1 MNSNL
6 LKRRMGLGIVL
17 FAFSLNI
24 IAQDAKEIVRKADEN
39 MQGLSNYTVMSIKI
53 VRPTW
58 EREMK
63 MRSWAKGTDYSMI
76 IIDEPKKD
84 KGTVFLKRKK
94 EIWNW
99 LPSIDKSIKLPP
111 SMMMQNWMG
120 TDFTN
125 DDLVKQSSIV
135 NDYNQSITGDSTIQ
149 NLDCYKIE
157 MIPTES
163 AAVVWG
169 KVTIYIDKVDY
180 LQMRV
185 EYYDE
190 DGYMINIMN
199 FYDVKEMGGRRI
211 PSRMEMIPAENPEK
225 KTIMIYDSIEFD
237 IDVDENYF
245 TTQNMKRVR

>member
-1 MNSNL
+1 MKAIIVACFL
-6 LKRRMGLGIVL
+6 FLGS
-17 FAFSLNI
+17 SLQ
-24 IAQDAKEIVRKADEN
+24 AQDAKEIVRKADEK
-39 MQGLSNYTVMSIKI
+39 MQGLSNYAVMTIKI

-63 MRSWAKGTDYSMI
+63 MRSWSKGTDYSMI
-76 IIDEPKKD
+76 IIDAPSKD

-135 NDYNQSITGDSTIQ
+135 NDYDQSIIGDSTIQ
-149 NLDCYKIE
+149 GYECYKIE
-157 MIPTES
+157 MIPKEE

-169 KVTIYIDKVDY
+169 KVIIFIEKDDY

-190 DGYMINIMN
+190 DGYLVNLMN
-199 FYDVKEMGGRRI
+199 FYDVKEMGGRMI
-211 PSRMEMIPAENPEK
+211 PSRMEMIPADSPDK
-225 KTIMIYDSIEFD
+225 KTVMIYNSIEFD
-237 IDVDENYF
+237 IKIDENYF
-245 TTQNMKRVR
+245 TTQNMKRIR

>member
-1 MNSNL
+1 MKNL
-6 LKRRMGLGIVL
+6 ILLLL
-17 FAFSLNI
+17 FLISTCTY
-24 IAQDAKEIVRKADEN
+24 AQDAKEIVRRADEK
-39 MQGLSNYTVMSIKI
+39 MQGQSNYSVMTIKI

-63 MRSWAKGTDYSMI
+63 MRSWAKGTDYSLI
-76 IIDEPKKD
+76 IIDAPSKD

-135 NDYNQSITGDSTIQ
+135 NDYDHSIIGDSTIQ
-149 NLDCYKIE
+149 GYDCYKIQMLPKPE
-157 MIPTES
+157 

-169 KVTIYIDKVDY
+169 KVILFIDKSEY

-190 DGYMINIMN
+190 DGYLVNLMN
-199 FYDVKEMGGRRI
+199 FYDVKELGGRKI
-211 PSRMEMIPAENPEK
+211 PSKMEMIPVDSPEK
-225 KTIMIYDSIEFD
+225 KTIMIFDSIEFD
-237 IDVDENYF
+237 IPIDDNFF
-245 TTQNMKRVR
+245 TTQNMKQVR

>member
-1 MNSNL
+1 MIKKLITVYL
-6 LKRRMGLGIVL
+6 LLL
-17 FAFSLNI
+17 TSLSF
-24 IAQDAKEIVRKADEN
+24 AQDAKEIVKIADEK
-39 MQGLSNYTVMSIKI
+39 MQGLSNYTTMTIKI

-63 MRSWAKGTDYSMI
+63 MRSWAKGSDYSLI
-76 IIDEPKKD
+76 IIDAPSKD

-135 NDYNQSITGDSTIQ
+135 NDYDHSIVGDSTIEGYE
-149 NLDCYKIE
+149 CYKIQMLPKPE
-157 MIPTES
+157 

-169 KVTIYIDKVDY
+169 KVILYIDKSEY
-180 LQMRV
+180 LQLRV

-190 DGYMINIMN
+190 DAYLINLMN
-199 FYDVKEMGGRRI
+199 FYDVKKMGGRNI
-211 PSRMEMIPAENPEK
+211 PSRMEMIPVDSPEK
-225 KTIMIYDSIEFD
+225 KTIMIFNSIEFD
-237 IDVDENYF
+237 IDIDENFF
-245 TTQNMKRVR
+245 TTQNMKRVH

>member
-1 MNSNL
+1 MNK
-6 LKRRMGLGIVL
+6 LKFILIAL
-17 FAFSLNI
+17 FLIPMVMQGQTAT
-24 IAQDAKEIVRKADEN
+24 EIVKKSDEKIR
-39 MQGLSNYTVMSIKI
+39 GISNYTVMTIKI

-63 MRSWAKGTDYSMI
+63 MRAWSLGTDYSMI
-76 IIDEPKKD
+76 IIDLPKRD

-99 LPSIDKSIKLPP
+99 MPSIDKSIKLPP

-135 NDYNQSITGDSTIQ
+135 TDYTHKIIGDSVIVGM
-149 NLDCYKIE
+149 DCYKLE
-157 MIPTES
+157 LIPTED

-169 KVTIYIDKVDY
+169 KLILFIDKTEF
-180 LQMRV
+180 LQLRV
-185 EYYDE
+185 EFYDE
-190 DGYMINIMN
+190 DGYLVNLMN
-199 FYDVKEMGGRRI
+199 SYDVKEMGGRII
-211 PSRMEMIPAENPEK
+211 PTTMEMIPVDTPDK
-225 KTIMIYDSIEFD
+225 KTVMIYNLIEFD
-237 IDVDENYF
+237 IDIDEDYF

>member
-1 MNSNL
+1 M
-6 LKRRMGLGIVL
+6 KGIVVACLL
-17 FAFSLNI
+17 FIGAAI
-24 IAQDAKEIVRKADEN
+24 QAQDAKEIIRKADEK
-39 MQGLSNYTVMSIKI
+39 MQGLSNYTVMTIKI

-63 MRSWAKGTDYSMI
+63 MRSWSKGTDYSMI
-76 IIDEPKKD
+76 VIDAPSKD

-135 NDYNQSITGDSTIQ
+135 NDYDQRIIGDSTIQ
-149 NLDCYKIE
+149 GYECYKIE
-157 MIPTES
+157 MIPKEE

-169 KVTIYIDKVDY
+169 KVVIFIEKENY

-185 EYYDE
+185 EYFDE
-190 DGYMINIMN
+190 DAYLVNLMN
-199 FYDVKEMGGRRI
+199 FYDVKEMGGRII
-211 PSRMEMIPAENPEK
+211 PTRMEMIPADSPNK
-225 KTIMIYDSIEFD
+225 KTVMIYNSIEFD
-237 IDVDENYF
+237 IKIEENYF
-245 TTQNMKRVR
+245 TTQNMKRIR

>member
-1 MNSNL
+1 MKEALSILFILFLNL
-6 LKRRMGLGIVL
+6 STL
-17 FAFSLNI
+17 
-24 IAQDAKEIVRKADEN
+24 IAQDAKEIVKKADDK
-39 MQGLSNYTVMSIKI
+39 MQGLSNYIEMTIKI

-63 MRSWAKGTDYSMI
+63 MRSWSKGTEYSMI
-76 IIDEPKKD
+76 IIDEPAKD

-99 LPSIDKSIKLPP
+99 IPSIDKSIKLPP

-135 NDYNQSITGDSTIQ
+135 NDYEQSIVGDSTIQ

-157 MIPTES
+157 MLPNPD

-169 KVTIYIDKVDY
+169 RVVIFIDKIDY
-180 LQMRV
+180 LQLRV

-190 DGYMINIMN
+190 DDYLINLMN
-199 FYDVKEMGGRRI
+199 FYDIKEMGGRTI
-211 PSRMEMIPAENPEK
+211 PSRMEMIPAETPDK
-225 KTIMIYDSIEFD
+225 KTIMVYNSIAFD
-237 IDVDENYF
+237 IDIDENYF
-245 TTQNMKRVR
+245 TTQSMKRVR

>member
-1 MNSNL
+1 
-6 LKRRMGLGIVL
+6 
-17 FAFSLNI
+17 
-24 IAQDAKEIVRKADEN
+24 
-39 MQGLSNYTVMSIKI
+39 
-53 VRPTW
+53 
-58 EREMK
+58 MK
-63 MRSWAKGTDYSMI
+63 MRSWSKGTDYSLI
-76 IIDEPKKD
+76 IIDAPSKD

-135 NDYNQSITGDSTIQ
+135 NDYEHSFVGDSTIQ
-149 NLDCYKIE
+149 GYDCYKIQMLPKPE
-157 MIPTES
+157 

-169 KVTIYIDKVDY
+169 KVILYVDKSEY

-185 EYYDE
+185 EYFDE
-190 DGYMINIMN
+190 DAYLINLMN
-199 FYDVKEMGGRRI
+199 FYDVKTMGGRKI
-211 PSRMEMIPAENPEK
+211 PSRMEMIPADTPEK
-225 KTIMIYDSIEFD
+225 KTVMIYNSIEFD
-237 IDVDENYF
+237 IDIAENYI

>member
-1 MNSNL
+1 MKAIIVACFL
-6 LKRRMGLGIVL
+6 FLGS
-17 FAFSLNI
+17 SLQ
-24 IAQDAKEIVRKADEN
+24 AQDAKEIVRKADEK
-39 MQGLSNYTVMSIKI
+39 MQGLSNYAVMTIKI

-63 MRSWAKGTDYSMI
+63 MRSWSKGTDYSMI
-76 IIDEPKKD
+76 IIDAPSKD

-135 NDYNQSITGDSTIQ
+135 NDYDQSIIGDSTIQ
-149 NLDCYKIE
+149 GYECYKIE
-157 MIPTES
+157 MIPKEE

-169 KVTIYIDKVDY
+169 KVIIFIEKDDY

-190 DGYMINIMN
+190 DDYLVNLMN
-199 FYDVKEMGGRRI
+199 FYDVKEMGGRMI
-211 PSRMEMIPAENPEK
+211 PSRMEMIPADSPDK
-225 KTIMIYDSIEFD
+225 KTVMIYNSIEFD
-237 IDVDENYF
+237 IKIDENYF
-245 TTQNMKRVR
+245 TTQNMKRIR

>member
-1 MNSNL
+1 MKAIIVACFL
-6 LKRRMGLGIVL
+6 FLGS
-17 FAFSLNI
+17 SLQ
-24 IAQDAKEIVRKADEN
+24 AQDAKEIVRKADEK
-39 MQGLSNYTVMSIKI
+39 MQGLSNYAVMTIKI

-63 MRSWAKGTDYSMI
+63 MRSWSKGTDYSMI
-76 IIDEPKKD
+76 IIDAPSKD

-135 NDYNQSITGDSTIQ
+135 NDYDQSIIGDSTIQ
-149 NLDCYKIE
+149 GYECYKIE
-157 MIPTES
+157 MVPKEE

-169 KVTIYIDKVDY
+169 KVIIFIEKDDY

-190 DGYMINIMN
+190 DDYLVNLMN
-199 FYDVKEMGGRRI
+199 FYDVKEMGGRMI
-211 PSRMEMIPAENPEK
+211 PSRMEMIPADSPDK
-225 KTIMIYDSIEFD
+225 KTVMIYNSIEFD
-237 IDVDENYF
+237 IKIDENYF
-245 TTQNMKRVR
+245 TTQNMKRIR

>member
-1 MNSNL
+1 M
-6 LKRRMGLGIVL
+6 K
-17 FAFSLNI
+17 NI
-24 IAQDAKEIVRKADEN
+24 IASFLILFVIPTFAQDAKEIVRQADEK
-39 MQGLSNYTVMSIKI
+39 MQGLSNFTTMTIKI
-53 VRPTW
+53 IRPTW

-63 MRSWAKGTDYSMI
+63 MRSWSKGTDYSMI
-76 IIDEPKKD
+76 IIDAPSKD

-135 NDYNQSITGDSTIQ
+135 NDYEHSIIGDSTIQ
-149 NLDCYKIE
+149 GYNCYKIQMLPKPE
-157 MIPTES
+157 

-169 KVTIYIDKVDY
+169 KVILFIDKTDY
-180 LQMRV
+180 LQFRV

-190 DGYMINIMN
+190 DGYLINLMN
-199 FYDVKEMGGRRI
+199 FYDVKTMGGRKI
-211 PSRMEMIPAENPEK
+211 PSRMEMIPADSPEK
-225 KTIMIYDSIEFD
+225 KTVMIYNSIEFD
-237 IDVDENYF
+237 IDIDADYF

>member
-1 MNSNL
+1 M
-6 LKRRMGLGIVL
+6 KQVL
-17 FAFSLNI
+17 SILVLSFLHLSFLQG
-24 IAQDAKEIVRKADEN
+24 QDAKEIVKKADDN
-39 MQGLSNYTVMSIKI
+39 MQGLSNYIELSIKI

-58 EREMK
+58 QREMK
-63 MRSWAKGTDYSMI
+63 MRSWSKGTEYSMI
-76 IIDEPKKD
+76 IIDEPAKD

-99 LPSIDKSIKLPP
+99 IPSIDKSIKLPP

-135 NDYNQSITGDSTIQ
+135 NDYIHTVVGDSTIQ

-157 MIPTES
+157 MIPNPE

-169 KVTIYIDKVDY
+169 KVIIFIDKADY
-180 LQMRV
+180 LQLRV

-190 DGYMINIMN
+190 DGYLINLMN
-199 FYDVKEMGGRRI
+199 FYDIKEMGGRRI
-211 PSRMEMIPAENPEK
+211 PSRMEMIPADSPDK
-225 KTIMIYDSIEFD
+225 KTVMIYNSIEFD
-237 IDVDENYF
+237 IEIEENYF
-245 TTQNMKRVR
+245 TTQSMKRVR

>member
-1 MNSNL
+1 MKAIIIVCFL
-6 LKRRMGLGIVL
+6 FLGAVL
-17 FAFSLNI
+17 Q
-24 IAQDAKEIVRKADEN
+24 AQDAKEIVRKADEK
-39 MQGLSNYTVMSIKI
+39 MQGLSNYAVMTIKI

-63 MRSWAKGTDYSMI
+63 MRSWSKGTDYSMI
-76 IIDEPKKD
+76 IIDAPSKD

-135 NDYNQSITGDSTIQ
+135 NDYDQTIIGDSTIQ
-149 NLDCYKIE
+149 GYDCYKIE
-157 MIPTES
+157 MIPKEE

-169 KVTIYIDKVDY
+169 RVIIFIEKEDY

-190 DGYMINIMN
+190 DEYLVNLMN
-199 FYDVKEMGGRRI
+199 FYDVKEMGGRMI
-211 PSRMEMIPAENPEK
+211 PSRMEMIPADSPDK
-225 KTIMIYDSIEFD
+225 KTVMIYNSIEFD
-237 IDVDENYF
+237 IKIDENYF
-245 TTQNMKRVR
+245 TTQNMKRIR

>member
-1 MNSNL
+1 MKKYFGVAL
-6 LKRRMGLGIVL
+6 VFL
-17 FAFSLNI
+17 FTGLNI
-24 IAQDAKEIVRKADEN
+24 SAQDAKEIVRIADEK
-39 MQGLSNYTVMSIKI
+39 MQGLSNYTVMTIKI

-63 MRSWAKGTDYSMI
+63 MRSWAKGTEYSMI
-76 IIDEPKKD
+76 VIDKPKKD
-84 KGTVFLKRKK
+84 QGTVFLKRKK

-169 KVTIYIDKVDY
+169 KVIIFIDKVDY

-190 DGYMINIMN
+190 DDYLINIMN
-199 FYDVKEMGGRRI
+199 FYDVKEMGGRKI
-211 PSRMEMIPAENPEK
+211 PSRMEMIPAETPEK
-225 KTIMIYDSIEFD
+225 KTIMIYESIEFD
-237 IDVDENYF
+237 IDIDENYF

>member
-1 MNSNL
+1 MKQLISICLFL
-6 LKRRMGLGIVL
+6 LVFGGVL
-17 FAFSLNI
+17 
-24 IAQDAKEIVRKADEN
+24 IAQDAKEIVKAADDR
-39 MQGLSNYTVMSIKI
+39 MQGLSNYTVMTIKI

-63 MRSWAKGTDYSMI
+63 MRSWSKGTDYSLI
-76 IIDEPKKD
+76 ILDAPSKD
-84 KGTVFLKRKK
+84 RGTVFLKRKN

-135 NDYNQSITGDSTIQ
+135 NDYKHTIVGDSTIQ

-157 MIPTES
+157 MIANED
-163 AAVVWG
+163 AAIVWG
-169 KVTIYIDKVDY
+169 KVIIFIDKADY
-180 LQMRV
+180 LQLRI

-190 DGYMINIMN
+190 DGYLINLMN
-199 FYDVKEMGGRRI
+199 FYDIKEMGGRTI
-211 PSRMEMIPAENPEK
+211 PSRMEMIPADSPDK
-225 KTIMIYDSIEFD
+225 KTIMIYNSIEFD
-237 IDVDENYF
+237 IDIDENYF

>member
-1 MNSNL
+1 MKGIIVVCFL
-6 LKRRMGLGIVL
+6 FLGSV
-17 FAFSLNI
+17 AQ
-24 IAQDAKEIVRKADEN
+24 AQDAKEIIRKADEK
-39 MQGLSNYTVMSIKI
+39 MQGLSNYAVMTIKI

-63 MRSWAKGTDYSMI
+63 MRSWSKGTDYSMI
-76 IIDEPKKD
+76 IIDAPSKD

-135 NDYNQSITGDSTIQ
+135 NDYDQQIIGDSTIQ
-149 NLDCYKIE
+149 GYDCYKIE
-157 MIPTES
+157 MIPKEE

-169 KVTIYIDKVDY
+169 KVIIFIEKDDY
-180 LQMRV
+180 LQLRV
-185 EYYDE
+185 EYFDE
-190 DGYMINIMN
+190 EAYLVNLMN
-199 FYDVKEMGGRRI
+199 FYDVKEMGGRII
-211 PSRMEMIPAENPEK
+211 PTRMEMIPADSPDK
-225 KTIMIYDSIEFD
+225 KTVMIYNSIEFD
-237 IDVDENYF
+237 IKIEENYF
-245 TTQNMKRVR
+245 TTQNMKRIR

>member
-1 MNSNL
+1 MKRLIGISLFFFVYSVSL
-6 LKRRMGLGIVL
+6 L
-17 FAFSLNI
+17 
-24 IAQDAKEIVRKADEN
+24 AQDAKEIVRIADEK
-39 MQGLSNYTVMSIKI
+39 MQGLSNYTEMTILI

-63 MRSWAKGTDYSMI
+63 MRSWAIGTDYSLI

-135 NDYNQSITGDSTIQ
+135 NDYAHFIVGDSTIE
-149 NLDCYKIE
+149 NLVSYKIE
-157 MIPTES
+157 LIPNED

-169 KVTIYIDKVDY
+169 KVILFIDKVDY

-190 DGYMINIMN
+190 DGYLINLMN
-199 FYDVKEMGGRRI
+199 FYDIKEMGGRKI
-211 PSRMEMIPAENPEK
+211 PSRLELIPVENPDK
-225 KTIMIYDSIEFD
+225 KTVMIYNKIEFD
-237 IDVDENYF
+237 IDIDENYF

>member
-1 MNSNL
+1 MKQALSILVLLFLNL
-6 LKRRMGLGIVL
+6 SVIKG
-17 FAFSLNI
+17 
-24 IAQDAKEIVRKADEN
+24 QDAKEIVKKADDN
-39 MQGLSNYTVMSIKI
+39 MQGLSNYTELTIKI

-58 EREMK
+58 QREMK
-63 MRSWAKGTDYSMI
+63 MRSWSKGTEYSMI
-76 IIDEPKKD
+76 IIDEPVKD

-99 LPSIDKSIKLPP
+99 IPSIDKSIKLPP

-135 NDYNQSITGDSTIQ
+135 NDYKHTVVGDSTIH

-157 MIPTES
+157 MIPNPE

-169 KVTIYIDKVDY
+169 KVIIFIDKADY
-180 LQMRV
+180 LQLRV

-190 DGYMINIMN
+190 DGYLINLMN
-199 FYDVKEMGGRRI
+199 FYDIKEMGGRTI
-211 PSRMEMIPAENPEK
+211 PSRMEMIPADSPDK
-225 KTIMIYDSIEFD
+225 KTVMIYNSIEFD
-237 IDVDENYF
+237 IDIEENYF
-245 TTQNMKRVR
+245 TTQSMKRVR